1 MHFIPKDILEQKDQ
15 VKNSLIKIGQKIAA
29 RFKITEDITNYLV
42 SVSKVGQPTQVA
54 VPTELIPLGF
64 RILFRG
70 MLNNLALNP
79 NLDWVLPYWV
89 EKQYNPIS
97 PSFMGRG
104 HQLFIINSTHRNW
117 TGVGVIGSKE
127 EAVVDER
134 GGLMPHY
141 DGYTWDFWVYR
152 KGKFFAPSQQ
162 ENILQKLED
171 NLPIVTTYFT
181 ADDLEVSS
189 SIFASKVGELD
200 LAFEEI
206 KIKNKSPAVQ
216 NLSLIFALRPYNT
229 EGLSLVK
236 NISYKDNV
244 FIIDGKLGPILLSP
258 QAEVFLGNESIGD
271 VSLKYSTD
279 YNLSFEKKDI
289 TCKIGLCSA
298 AAEYTLELEPQKEKI
313 ISTSLPIQKIK
324 FSQNIVEKI
333 KAINIAQQ
341 KEEVKNFW
349 KINLKDKVK
358 ISLPEKKLQDSFEA
372 NLSYLLMLWDGEE
385 ITPGVFTYH
394 HFWFRDAAYQISA
407 LDKMGMSSE
416 ARKILLTYPA
426 RQKNDGFFYSQNG
439 EWDSNGQ
446 AIWTL
451 YEHYKYTR
459 DKEYLNTVY
468 PSMKKGVFWIEEK
481 RKETKKQPSPHFGL
495 LPAGLSAEHLGP
507 NDYFYWDDFWA
518 LGGIQSA
525 IYATE
530 ELGKEED
537 KVKFQNIYNEL
548 FRDVEK
554 SCKWVQDKLNLK
566 AIPSSPYR
574 RPDASLIGSVVAL
587 YPLQIFS
594 PFEETLIATQKA
606 ISDYASL
613 EGIFFQD
620 MAHSGYGTY
629 LNMQYAE
636 TYLMQRDKHCWYI
649 IDWLLEHSTST
660 YTWPEAINPRTG
672 GGVIGDGHHGWAVA
686 DWCHLLRNVLFFEE
700 GECLILTPALKDDW
714 IKEGN
719 VIEIQNAPSY
729 FGKISFK
736 LQIKQNS
743 ATLIFNSSFVRE
755 PDEIEFNFPKEIKSA
770 KIKEKEIPYEKNKI
784 ILHSADKLQLE
795 IGF

>member
-1 MHFIPKDILEQKDQ
+1 MHFIPENILEQKDP
-15 VKNSLIKIGQKIAA
+15 VKDILIKIGQKIAT
-29 RFKITEDITNYLV
+29 RFKITEDITSYLI
-42 SVSKVGQPTQVA
+42 STSKVGQKAEVA

-89 EKQYNPIS
+89 EKQYNPTS
-97 PSFMGRG
+97 SSFMGRG

-117 TGVGVIGSKE
+117 TGTGVIGSKE

-134 GGLMPHY
+134 GLLMPHY
-141 DGYTWDFWVYR
+141 DGYTMDFWIL
-152 KGKFFAPSQQ
+152 KCGKFFAPSQL
-162 ENILQKLED
+162 ENVSQRLED
-171 NLPIVTTYFT
+171 NLPIIITYFT

-189 SIFASKVGELD
+189 SIFASRMGEVD
-200 LAFEEI
+200 LVFEEI
-206 KIKNKSPAVQ
+206 KIKNKSDTVQ
-216 NLSLIFALRPYNT
+216 NLSLIFAVRPYNM
-229 EGLSLVK
+229 EGLNLVK
-236 NISYKDNV
+236 NISYKNNI
-244 FIIDGKLGPILLSP
+244 FIIQGKLGPVFLATP
-258 QAEVFLGNESIGD
+258 DDVFLGNESIGD
-271 VSLKYSTD
+271 VSLKYSTG
-279 YNLSFEKKDI
+279 YNLFFEKKEI

-298 AAEYTLELEPQKEKI
+298 AAEYKLKLEPQKEKI
-313 ISTSLPIQKIK
+313 ISTAIPIQKIN

-333 KAINIAQQ
+333 KAMNIAQQ

-349 KINLKDKVK
+349 KISLKDKVK
-358 ISLPEKKLQDSFEA
+358 ITLPEKKLQDSWEA
-372 NLSYLLMLWDGEE
+372 NLSYLLMLYDGEE

-394 HFWFRDAAYQISA
+394 HFWFRDAAYQVSA
-407 LDKMGMSSE
+407 LDKMGYHFE
-416 ARKILLTYPA
+416 ARKILLTYPN
-426 RQKNDGFFYSQNG
+426 RQKNNGFFYSQNG

-468 PSMKKGVFWIEEK
+468 SSMKKGVFWIEEK

-518 LGGIQSA
+518 LGGIKSTIHSA
-525 IYATE
+525 E

-537 KVKFQNIYNEL
+537 KVKFQNIYNDFFQDIEN
-548 FRDVEK
+548 
-554 SCKWVQDKLNLK
+554 SIKWAQERLNLRTL
-566 AIPSSPYR
+566 PSSPYR
-574 RPDASLIGSVVAL
+574 RPDASLIGSVVVL

-629 LNMQYAE
+629 LNMQYAQ
-636 TYLMQRDKHCWYI
+636 TYLMQRDKHCWYV
-649 IDWLLEHSTST
+649 IDWLLEHSSST

-686 DWCHLLRNVLFFEE
+686 DWCHLIRNVLFFEE
-700 GECLILTPALKDDW
+700 GENLILTPSLKDDW

-719 VIEIQNAPSY
+719 IIEIQNAPSY

-736 LQIKQNS
+736 LQIRQNS
-743 ATLIFNSSFVRE
+743 ALLIFNSSFQQK
-755 PDEIEFNFPKEIKSA
+755 PKMIEFNFPKDIKSA
-770 KIKEKEIPYEKNKI
+770 KIKEKEISTEKNKI
-784 ILHSADKLQLE
+784 ILPPEDKIELE
-795 IGF
+795 IDF